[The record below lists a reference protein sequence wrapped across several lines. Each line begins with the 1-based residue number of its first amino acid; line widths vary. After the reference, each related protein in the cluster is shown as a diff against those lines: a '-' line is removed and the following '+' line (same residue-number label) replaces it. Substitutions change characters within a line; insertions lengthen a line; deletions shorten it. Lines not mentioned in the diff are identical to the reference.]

1 MGHSADGYGRC
12 AHGPTGSTF
21 AHVANWIAVNGPVPD
36 GCELDHLCR
45 VRNCVNPDHLEP
57 VSRFINIQRSNVAKL
72 TPSDVVQIRAMVDTH
87 KLKEIANTFGISI
100 SAVFAI
106 KHRKSWPNIP

>member
-1 MGHSADGYGRC
+1 M
-12 AHGPTGSTF
+12 
-21 AHVANWIAVNGPVPD
+21 
-36 GCELDHLCR
+36 
-45 VRNCVNPDHLEP
+45 NPDHLEP